1 MMKVKKAVRHHL
13 EYHNA
18 NSQKNTN
25 RCVEFVL
32 RKFDNHFGEM
42 PLDLVSEEDC
52 LTFLTKLTHNRKQT
66 TKRNRY
72 SVLSSFYNF
81 TIGTTQPDLRNPCNN
96 SVIKKIF
103 RQPQPIQPRI
113 FDKDII
119 DEIIFRTMSAR
130 NRLMLELMARAG
142 MRISEVL
149 NLTPM
154 DIDEHKLILQKPKSG
169 RRGEVVYIPNKVQR
183 RLNDYVRDNEIML
196 TEYVFPI
203 SYSTSW
209 SMVKKSGRLVGINL
223 KPHDLRRHAATYASR
238 SGTPLEIVSKVILR
252 HADLATTQRY
262 LGNVSDI
269 EAIRWIENLHG

>member
-1 MMKVKKAVRHHL
+1 
-13 EYHNA
+13 
-18 NSQKNTN
+18 
-25 RCVEFVL
+25 
-32 RKFDNHFGEM
+32 
-42 PLDLVSEEDC
+42 
-52 LTFLTKLTHNRKQT
+52 
-66 TKRNRY
+66 
-72 SVLSSFYNF
+72 
-81 TIGTTQPDLRNPCNN
+81 
-96 SVIKKIF
+96 
-103 RQPQPIQPRI
+103 
-113 FDKDII
+113 
-119 DEIIFRTMSAR
+119 
-130 NRLMLELMARAG
+130 

-223 KPHDLRRHAATYASR
+223 RPHDLRRHAATYASR

-252 HADLATTQRY
+252 HADLAATQRY
-262 LGNVSDI
+262 LGNVSDT
-269 EAIRWIENLHG
+269 EAIRWIENLYG